1 MLLLGE
7 LPNTPTRGV
16 IEYWLDKIVLFV
28 AILSFLFLLALA
40 VIESIRAVWFARG
53 LKAREDWP
61 DTVRKRFLSQKEPEQ
76 STPRKDIELQTFRE
90 DIELRKFG
98 EDIELQTTRMEVE
111 FETPRT
117 DVELPTPRKAVD
129 HWIDVEVISRIT
141 DPIQR
146 IIFYP
151 FVVIAILVVARSPL
165 FDAWNMPAFLLL
177 LFSLYVAMLVAVA
190 VMIRLT
196 AEDLRKRASRTITQV
211 LLLAKTQEDKESVKQ
226 LEALLDYLKNLRR
239 GAFAHFSQQPLVHA
253 LLTLVGSYSG
263 IALLEYFRMSGI

>member
-1 MLLLGE
+1 MSYKDTWETDKEGNQFVFTVEMKRKLDEAG
-7 LPNTPTRGV
+7 LPM
-16 IEYWLDKIVLFV
+16 
-28 AILSFLFLLALA
+28 
-40 VIESIRAVWFARG
+40 
-53 LKAREDWP
+53 
-61 DTVRKRFLSQKEPEQ
+61 EPEYLDQ
-76 STPRKDIELQTFRE
+76 IPDMQARKPVQQEIPNS
-90 DIELRKFG
+90 
-98 EDIELQTTRMEVE
+98 EVE
-111 FETPRT
+111 IEAPRT
-117 DVELPTPRKAVD
+117 DVVLPTPQKAVD

-165 FDAWNMPAFLLL
+165 FDAWNMPASLLL

-196 AEDLRKRASRTITQV
+196 AEDLRKRASLTITQV
-211 LLLAKTQEDKESVKQ
+211 LLHAKTHKNEETVKQ
-226 LEALLDYLKNLRR
+226 LEALLDYLRNLRR
-239 GAFAHFSQQPLVHA
+239 GAFRHFSQQPLVHA